1 MPSRSTLMAIAW
13 TIGIIAIINRVPAVR
28 VPLFG
33 S

>member
-13 TIGIIAIINRVPAVR
+13 TIGVIAIINRVPQVR
-28 VPLFG
+28 IPLFG